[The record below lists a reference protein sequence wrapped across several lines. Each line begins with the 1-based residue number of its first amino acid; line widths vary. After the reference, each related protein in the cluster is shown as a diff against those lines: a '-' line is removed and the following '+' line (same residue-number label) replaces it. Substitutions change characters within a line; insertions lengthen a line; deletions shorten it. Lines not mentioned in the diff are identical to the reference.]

1 MVAEKRD
8 YYEVL
13 GVEKSASEKDLKNA
27 FRSLARKYHPDRST
41 ADDAEDRFKEIQEA
55 YAVLSDSQ
63 KRGQYDRFG
72 HQGAGGNPFGGFGGS
87 GGFNINLE
95 DLFGGDIF
103 SSMFGGGRQRR
114 NKRRGNDILVRHTI
128 DLEMVL
134 NGSSEEIELDL
145 PCPCQSCEGTGAEDG
160 ETTQCSPCGG
170 QGRIRV
176 RQQMGPFVQDVVKEC
191 RECSG
196 IGEIAKSRCSDCKGS
211 GKESKTEIIRFDVPL
226 GVENGTRMRMRG
238 KGEPAPNGKGE
249 AGDLFVELEVQE
261 HPWFERQN
269 SDLIMSLP
277 IGFTDLMLG
286 ATIKIPHIDGDDL
299 VIKVPSNSS
308 AGHTITIRKRG
319 LPNSRGAGRGE
330 VVILLKLHVPK
341 KLDKATKRALEQLR
355 EALSPADI
363 EARIRTDAEDR
374 RTN

>member
-1 MVAEKRD
+1 MADKRD

-13 GVEKSASEKDLKNA
+13 GVDKSASEKDLKNA

-55 YAVLSDSQ
+55 YAVLSHSQ

-145 PCPCQSCEGTGAEDG
+145 PSPCQACEGTGAEDG
-160 ETTQCSPCGG
+160 VTTQCSPCGG
-170 QGRIRV
+170 QGRMRV
-176 RQQMGPFVQDVVKEC
+176 RQQMGPFIQDVVKEC

-211 GKESKTEIIRFDVPL
+211 GKEF
-226 GVENGTRMRMRG
+226 
-238 KGEPAPNGKGE
+238 
-249 AGDLFVELEVQE
+249 
-261 HPWFERQN
+261 
-269 SDLIMSLP
+269 
-277 IGFTDLMLG
+277 
-286 ATIKIPHIDGDDL
+286 
-299 VIKVPSNSS
+299 
-308 AGHTITIRKRG
+308 
-319 LPNSRGAGRGE
+319 
-330 VVILLKLHVPK
+330 
-341 KLDKATKRALEQLR
+341 
-355 EALSPADI
+355 
-363 EARIRTDAEDR
+363 
-374 RTN
+374 

>member
-1 MVAEKRD
+1 
-8 YYEVL
+8 
-13 GVEKSASEKDLKNA
+13 
-27 FRSLARKYHPDRST
+27 
-41 ADDAEDRFKEIQEA
+41 
-55 YAVLSDSQ
+55 
-63 KRGQYDRFG
+63 
-72 HQGAGGNPFGGFGGS
+72 
-87 GGFNINLE
+87 
-95 DLFGGDIF
+95 
-103 SSMFGGGRQRR
+103 
-114 NKRRGNDILVRHTI
+114 
-128 DLEMVL
+128 
-134 NGSSEEIELDL
+134 
-145 PCPCQSCEGTGAEDG
+145 
-160 ETTQCSPCGG
+160 
-170 QGRIRV
+170 
-176 RQQMGPFVQDVVKEC
+176 MGPFVQDVVKEC

-286 ATIKIPHIDGDDL
+286 STIKIPHIDGDDL

-319 LPNSRGAGRGE
+319 LPNSRGSGRGE
-330 VVILLKLHVPK
+330 VVVLLKLHVPK
-341 KLDKATKRALEQLR
+341 KLDKATKKALEQLR